1 MSMGM
6 EARHEQDATPDCL
19 AGFSERHAGVVGTAD
34 DSGYVRRRT
43 GLESLTVRQAKVSD
57 DLPLGETAGDAGPAG
72 QRANELGE
80 SCTAAGHLA
89 EFRLALTSLCRRH
102 AAATKSLEA
111 ASAAKAQKAWTALA
125 ASLSP
130 GQRLS
135 ILHVGSGVDA
145 TVQPYQVLIRGQG
158 FARHAAEACRYARQL
173 HAELQVVLELV
184 APELGWREIEPA
196 VSTCPSQWPAIGLLQ
211 PAALTVASGISAP
224 DRRKSEVHQPSIR
237 LPLPA
242 ASAAAAL
249 SAGAHALSRCRTAA
263 AIQIDLMPTQLTGA
277 VYEEVRGL
285 TSRLLDLSLN
295 KIREVGA
302 AGIDQPVTAQAVQTV
317 DSALRDWLR
326 DPVGLRM
333 RVLVRS
339 KGAAMPPGAVL
350 RMVGEELW
358 QGRSFAV
365 IATGDSELQSQCD
378 PLNLSGLILPS
389 LPWPPVLPDASVLR
403 EQGLPP
409 HDATR
414 TSNLPD
420 VGVVIGRVP
429 GAIRDISVRLHESAW
444 SRHCHILGGTG
455 TGKSRL
461 MQTMV
466 RDRLQQPHALILLDP
481 HGPLFKAAHDDCPR
495 WRDEQVVSLDFGDF
509 DHAPSL
515 NMLECSGEHTEM
527 QRTFLIQALCE
538 TFLQMYPENKEA
550 FGPMF
555 FSYLTNAARLV
566 MSDSQIK
573 ATVLDIPR
581 VFSEPQFR
589 QALIQR
595 SKEPE
600 VRAFWRGIA
609 LRAGGEASLENIA
622 PYIVSKFN
630 DLQQPPMRAFLGQ
643 TETTIDIRGIMDRG
657 GVALINLAK
666 GRLGERQARFL
677 GLLLTSRILAALLS
691 RSDMPSCERPEVHLV
706 VDEFGS
712 MMTPAFEGL
721 LSEGRKYGLRAVL
734 AHQHMAQIPPSL
746 AQSVLANTG
755 GMRVLLRL
763 GADDALTMSRWVEP
777 EFDAQALMTL
787 PDRHAVVRMQ
797 VPNGVTAPFLM
808 HTLEYADHPPAE
820 TDRAHFEI
828 LRERSRVRYCRP
840 TADVNRDVDRRR
852 VESVPAP

>member
-1 MSMGM
+1 MAMDL
-6 EARHEQDATPDCL
+6 EARHHGGSTPASL
-19 AGFSERHAGVVGTAD
+19 AEPSDRLAGVVGAAD
-34 DSGYVRRRT
+34 DSECVQRHG
-43 GLESLTVRQAKVSD
+43 GLESLTVRPATLSD
-57 DLPLGETAGDAGPAG
+57 DLPLAETSSEAD
-72 QRANELGE
+72 RAAQGVYESGE
-80 SCTAAGHLA
+80 SCTVDGHLA
-89 EFRLALTSLCRRH
+89 EFHLALTSLGRRH
-102 AAATKSLEA
+102 AAVTKSLEA
-111 ASAAKAQKAWTALA
+111 TSAARAQRAWTALA

-135 ILHVGSGVDA
+135 ILHVGSGLDA
-145 TVQPYQVLIRGQG
+145 TAQPYRVLIRGQG
-158 FARHAAEACRYARQL
+158 FARHAAEAGRFARQL

-196 VSTCPSQWPAIGLLQ
+196 VSTCPWQWPAIALLQ

-224 DRRKSEVHQPSIR
+224 DRRKSEARQPSIR

-263 AIQIDLMPTQLTGA
+263 AIQIDLMPTQLSGA
-277 VYEEVRGL
+277 AYEEVQRL
-285 TSRLLDLSLN
+285 TSHLLDLSLN
-295 KIREVGA
+295 KICEVGA
-302 AGIDQPVTAQAVQTV
+302 VGIDQPIAAQAVQ
-317 DSALRDWLR
+317 AIEPAMHNWLR

-365 IATGDSELQSQCD
+365 IATRNHELQSRCD

-414 TSNLPD
+414 AGNLPD
-420 VGVVIGRVP
+420 AGVVIGRVP
-429 GAIRDISVRLHESAW
+429 GAIRDTPVRLHESAW

-461 MQTMV
+461 LQTMV

-481 HGPLFKAAHDDCPR
+481 HGPLFRAAHDDCPH

-538 TFLQMYPENKEA
+538 TVLQMYPENKEA

-609 LRAGGEASLENIA
+609 LRAGGEATLENIA

-643 TETTIDIRGIMDRG
+643 TETTIDLRGIMDRG
-657 GVALINLAK
+657 GVTLINLAK

-677 GLLLTSRILAALLS
+677 GLLLS
-691 RSDMPSCERPEVHLV
+691 
-706 VDEFGS
+706 
-712 MMTPAFEGL
+712 
-721 LSEGRKYGLRAVL
+721 
-734 AHQHMAQIPPSL
+734 
-746 AQSVLANTG
+746 
-755 GMRVLLRL
+755 
-763 GADDALTMSRWVEP
+763 
-777 EFDAQALMTL
+777 
-787 PDRHAVVRMQ
+787 
-797 VPNGVTAPFLM
+797 APIQF
-808 HTLEYADHPPAE
+808 
-820 TDRAHFEI
+820 
-828 LRERSRVRYCRP
+828 
-840 TADVNRDVDRRR
+840 
-852 VESVPAP
+852 